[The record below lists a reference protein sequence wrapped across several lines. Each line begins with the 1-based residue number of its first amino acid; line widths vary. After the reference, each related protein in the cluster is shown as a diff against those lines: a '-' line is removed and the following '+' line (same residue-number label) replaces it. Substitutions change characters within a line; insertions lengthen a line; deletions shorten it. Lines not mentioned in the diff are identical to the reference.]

1 MVAASMVAASMA
13 AASKE
18 EAVFEG
24 AEAARFVG
32 DLRVPVV
39 FMVDFQVRACGLD
52 ALAAFLPVDSAGL
65 LAFLAAGSAGAQYQD
80 HDLSGRRDLRPG
92 ALPGQQEALLSRVDS
107 SLRVR
112 LRAEAV
118 RLAV

>member
-1 MVAASMVAASMA
+1 MVAAFMA
-13 AASKE
+13 AAFKE
-18 EAVFEG
+18 EAAVFEG

-32 DLRVPVV
+32 DLSVPVV

-52 ALAAFLPVDSAGL
+52 ALPALLPVDSAGL

>member
-1 MVAASMVAASMA
+1 MAASMVAAFMA
-13 AASKE
+13 AAFKEE

-32 DLRVPVV
+32 DLWVPVV

-52 ALAAFLPVDSAGL
+52 ALPALLPVDSAGL
-65 LAFLAAGSAGAQYQD
+65 LAFLAAGSVG
-80 HDLSGRRDLRPG
+80 DLSGRRDLRPG
-92 ALPGQQEALLSRVDS
+92 ALPGQQEALLFRVDS